1 MTEESLKDV
10 AKLRVRVRDLAK
22 AEETMVAKLEAC
34 LVKWE
39 KLCLELGESAS
50 NVGREDLLRLRA
62 EAYEA
67 LKDALESQS
76 KVEHERSH
84 IPESLGSLFLDV
96 ENDFQ
101 RYLHG
106 IATENERTSAKNE

>member
-1 MTEESLKDV
+1 MSEESLKDI
-10 AKLRVRVRDLAK
+10 AKLRIRVRDSAK
-22 AEETMVAKLEAC
+22 AEETMMAKLEVC

-39 KLCLELGESAS
+39 KLCIELGKSVS
-50 NVGREDLLRLRA
+50 NVRREDMFRLHS

-67 LKDALESQS
+67 LKSALESQS

-84 IPESLGSLFLDV
+84 IPESLGSLLLDV

-101 RYLHG
+101 RYLHN
-106 IATENERTSAKNE
+106 IAGENELTSV